1 MAAPPSPVEDLA
13 AEFSPWLKR
22 WQLTPDGAPFSTRGS
37 YLMPVRHAGQPA
49 MLKVALDA
57 EEQNGAR
64 LMHWWEGD
72 GAARV
77 LAHADNVL
85 LMERATGEGSLFD
98 MALDGRDDEASRILC
113 ATVARLHAPR
123 ERPPPELLPLEQ
135 WFIALWP
142 AAAIHGGILTRCQ
155 RAAEALL
162 ASPREQVP
170 LHADIHHCNVLDFG
184 PRGWLAIDPKW
195 VIGERGF
202 DYANILCN
210 PDLPIVTQPA
220 RLRRQ
225 VEVVSEAAG
234 LERRRLLQWVLAYAG
249 LSAAWFMEDDD
260 PLAESDLQV
269 ARHAATLLDAA

>member
-1 MAAPPSPVEDLA
+1 MASPSHASVGLEA
-13 AEFSPWLKR
+13 VFAPWLRR
-22 WQLTPDGAPFSTRGS
+22 WRLSPDGEPFSTRGS
-37 YLMPVRHAGQPA
+37 HLMAVRHDGAPA
-49 MLKVALDA
+49 MLKMALDA

-64 LMHWWEGD
+64 LMHWWEGE
-72 GAARV
+72 GAAQV
-77 LAHADNVL
+77 FAHDGNVL
-85 LMERATGEGSLFD
+85 LMERAVGTGSLFD

-123 ERPPPELLPLEQ
+123 MKPPPELLPLEQ
-135 WFIALWP
+135 WFTALRP
-142 AAAIHGGILTRCQ
+142 AAAIHGGILSRCL
-155 RAAEALL
+155 RTAEDLL
-162 ASPREQVP
+162 ASPRDQVP

-220 RLRRQ
+220 RLRQQ
-225 VEVVSEAAG
+225 VDVVSAAAG
-234 LERRRLLQWVLAYAG
+234 VERRRLLQWVLAYAG

-260 PLAESDLQV
+260 PLAESDLLV
-269 ARHAATLLDAA
+269 ARYAATLLDEA